1 MKLMSYNVDNLKS
14 FFNIYFLIIK
24 NETIFVK
31 AFLFKLISNSIIDK
45 KSI

>member
-1 MKLMSYNVDNLKS
+1 MFYNVDNLKS

-24 NETIFVK
+24 NKIIFIK
-31 AFLFKLISNSIIDK
+31 TFLFELISNLTINK